1 MAKYPLGKV
10 SWFLLPVLVVCV
22 IGYVC
27 FGGSVSASS
36 PIGEGV
42 SALNAG
48 HHEQAIKAAEAVLSK
63 SNSPVERSKAY
74 SLLIT
79 ATRASQGYNAAIRK
93 AEGIRTS
100 LKKSKRPSQELRT
113 VNQLISDLTQ
123 RRNAY
128 LRTISEQRKVIQA
141 HPGSDRAAQAALKI
155 AQCKQ
160 AIGSRTEAISA
171 YLSMMKDYPLTRPG
185 WKAAQEV
192 AWLRSVDKDHKANG
206 RKDLDAQLQSIAE
219 KSDLD
224 QARKLAWDMACGNKD
239 FTPSYSDV
247 LRLEAIVADLAP
259 KSTAPAENATTAKVP
274 VATDEEAVA
283 SPKNDDKASAAQDKP
298 ELTPRRQASSHV
310 ASNYAPAVPQ
320 MGGLSFTG
328 TIGNTGT
335 KSATAPGTHR
345 KTAPGATAP
354 VVTPDPVEPAPVV
367 EQPKAPVPDLPP
379 LQPIDPPFTQWTC
392 AKEYRELAKQ
402 PEQLDERMS
411 MNMGKASR
419 MLDSPNI
426 EHRRIGLGVMLGA
439 AMCASQQLGNNE
451 QAMGICEKF
460 ILPNLNAI
468 NKDQYEYLG
477 KSNVLDRVVT
487 IYSKAGQYEKAVSVL
502 KLMLNDDSA
511 GNTADSIRVRL
522 AKALEQLGKI
532 DEAISYLKEIDD
544 NGDVAGAKEYI
555 AELKKELE
563 EGGKR

>member
-1 MAKYPLGKV
+1 
-10 SWFLLPVLVVCV
+10 
-22 IGYVC
+22 
-27 FGGSVSASS
+27 
-36 PIGEGV
+36 
-42 SALNAG
+42 
-48 HHEQAIKAAEAVLSK
+48 VLSK
-63 SNSPVERSKAY
+63 SASSAERSKAY

-93 AEGIRTS
+93 AEGIRAS

-206 RKDLDAQLQSIAE
+206 RKDLDAQLQSIAD
-219 KSDLD
+219 KSDFD

-259 KSTAPAENATTAKVP
+259 KSTAPAENAITAKVP
-274 VATDEEAVA
+274 AATDEEAVA
-283 SPKNDDKASAAQDKP
+283 SPKDDGASIAQGKP
-298 ELTPRRQASSHV
+298 KLAPRRQPNSHT
-310 ASNYAPAVPQ
+310 ASNYAPTVPQ
-320 MGGLSFTG
+320 MGGLSFSG
-328 TIGNTGT
+328 TIGNTGNTGT
-335 KSATAPGTHR
+335 KSTTKPGSHRKNTPGT
-345 KTAPGATAP
+345 TAP
-354 VVTPDPVEPAPVV
+354 VVTPEPVEPAPVV
-367 EQPKAPVPDLPP
+367 EQPNVPVPNPLPI
-379 LQPIDPPFTQWTC
+379 QPIDPPFTQWTC
-392 AKEYRELAKQ
+392 AKEYRELAAQ

-411 MNMGKASR
+411 INMGKASR
-419 MLDSPNI
+419 MLDSPNP
-426 EHRRIGLGVMLGA
+426 EHRHTGLGVMLGA

-451 QAMGICEKF
+451 QAIGICEKF
-460 ILPNLNAI
+460 ILPNLDAAD
-468 NKDQYEYLG
+468 KDQYKYLS
-477 KSNVLDRVVT
+477 KTNVLDRVAS
-487 IYSKAGQYEKAVSVL
+487 IYAKAGQYEQAVSVL
-502 KLMLNDDSA
+502 KSMLDDEST
-511 GNTADSIRVRL
+511 GNIADSVRIRL
-522 AKALEQLGKI
+522 AHVLEQLGKL
-532 DEAISYLKEIDD
+532 DEAIGYLSEIDD
-544 NGDVAGAKEYI
+544 SGDVAGAKEYI
-555 AELKKELE
+555 TELE
-563 EGGKR
+563 KKLEESGKR